1 MQLKC
6 PIRKAQKSKITSART
21 QETIEKTKPKS
32 PEETETQQQNQPA
45 KSELVEEKKRPNQA
59 TNHSKSAGNFLPRRL
74 CFLIRFSSISAP
86 SCSARLL
93 RFFPH
98 PMGGEVVVNSRK
110 CFAAWIPEC
119 KRLFGP
125 QNCKAGK
132 SLKLW
137 LENADLT
144 APEMHNLHVIKRT
157 FLFLCLFFFQAWKGR
172 AKGVTCFKR
181 KKGWDFFF
189 LFMENKRWMKNSS
202 SGASW
207 RTANLRY
214 F

>member
-1 MQLKC
+1 MLVFPTPKQKLMQLKC

-132 SLKLW
+132 SLKL
-137 LENADLT
+137 
-144 APEMHNLHVIKRT
+144 
-157 FLFLCLFFFQAWKGR
+157 
-172 AKGVTCFKR
+172 
-181 KKGWDFFF
+181 
-189 LFMENKRWMKNSS
+189 
-202 SGASW
+202 
-207 RTANLRY
+207 
-214 F
+214 